1 MGIYLVR
8 CETKKGEECI
18 FQSHGQNCKSKSQY
32 DITHNSSHI
41 CAYTSI
47 FDNFI
52 KPMKYHPLLNSNDYK
67 NNYILLAW
75 SYLVTIKRGVVVTLL
90 FKFWIRF
97 TTIAINWSKVN
108 ADSNIKSTL
117 LILIKDKFSNYI
129 LCVIWIQE
137 FISYKILL
145 NHSWNIKRFL

>member
-8 CETKKGEECI
+8 CETKKGKNVY
-18 FQSHGQNCKSKSQY
+18 FKVTDKTVKVSLSMTSHTTTRIY
-32 DITHNSSHI
+32 AH
-41 CAYTSI
+41 TSI

-90 FKFWIRF
+90 FKFWIKF

-117 LILIKDKFSNYI
+117 LILIKDKFSNYL

>member
-1 MGIYLVR
+1 MTSHTTARIYA
-8 CETKKGEECI
+8 
-18 FQSHGQNCKSKSQY
+18 H
-32 DITHNSSHI
+32 
-41 CAYTSI
+41 TSI
-47 FDNFI
+47 FDNSI

-90 FKFWIRF
+90 FKFWIKF

-117 LILIKDKFSNYI
+117 LIFFKLSIHDALFEYKSLFPTKYY
-129 LCVIWIQE
+129 WIIDE
-137 FISYKILL
+137 TL
-145 NHSWNIKRFL
+145 NAFFNPFYSPNFA